1 MNGVRRQ
8 CPISAPGRT
17 LLFTAP
23 PARLTDRPVLAR
35 AVTEPKMAVTS
46 IARLTDEY
54 ALGCQYHSSRTYRIQ
69 PDTATLLAQSAASLQ
84 RFAAGS
90 DAASEQLISQ
100 LGLCPT
106 ILLLAVI

>member
-1 MNGVRRQ
+1 
-8 CPISAPGRT
+8 
-17 LLFTAP
+17 
-23 PARLTDRPVLAR
+23 
-35 AVTEPKMAVTS
+35 MAVTS

-90 DAASEQLISQ
+90 DAASEQSVGL
-100 LGLCPT
+100 LHLCPANLAIAT
-106 ILLLAVI
+106 VQDIL